1 MPKERDQIEE
11 IDDSVLR
18 HYVLA
23 ELPDAEAEHRVRVT
37 PAPNWRASGYRDL
50 IRVQEGLDVLIGD
63 IKHEEERTIS
73 SDTGTAV
80 LKFHFRVSGTSLIG
94 MEGQEP
100 VPVAPQTVGL
110 LLQSPETQKWE
121 TYKGGEHEQSVTL
134 LCAREYLLTKLEGQ
148 SQVLPADVRA
158 FLSGEVASGFVASH
172 PLSADMARAAL
183 SLIQSPYCGA
193 LSRIQA
199 ESRALELLLLSVQ
212 ALVDSEAKRDRPERN
227 LSRREIERLN
237 GVREVLAGRFLD
249 PPSIRELARHAGTNE
264 AKLMNSFKQLYGQT
278 VFDYAQ
284 RLRMEK
290 AKTLLEETDLSI
302 TEIAFQVGYE
312 YSSNFTTAFK
322 RFFGVTPRTT
332 RDAMR

>member
-1 MPKERDQIEE
+1 MPKERDQIE
-11 IDDSVLR
+11 DMTDSLLR

-23 ELPDAEAEHRVRVT
+23 ELPSPESEHRVRVT

-63 IKHEEERTIS
+63 IKHEEDRTIS
-73 SDTGTAV
+73 SDTEAAV
-80 LKFHFRVSGTSLIG
+80 LKFHFRVSGASLVG
-94 MEGQEP
+94 MQGQETI
-100 VPVAPQTVGL
+100 PVAPQTVGL
-110 LLQSPETQKWE
+110 LLQAPDTKKWE
-121 TYKGGEHEQSVTL
+121 IYKGGEHEQSVTL
-134 LCAREYLLTKLEGQ
+134 LCARDYLLAKLEGHA
-148 SQVLPADVRA
+148 VGLPGGVRA
-158 FLSGEVASGFVASH
+158 FLSGEPASGFVASH
-172 PLSADMARAAL
+172 LLSADMARAAL
-183 SLIQSPYCGA
+183 SLIQSPYSGA
-193 LSRIQA
+193 LCRIQA
-199 ESRALELLLLSVQ
+199 ESRALELLLLSIQ
-212 ALVDSEAKRDRPERN
+212 ALVDTEAKRDTPERN

-237 GVREVLAGRFLD
+237 GVREILAGRFLD

-264 AKLMNSFKQLYGQT
+264 AKLMNGFKQLFGQT

-290 AKTLLEETDLSI
+290 AKSLLEETDLSI

-332 RDAMR
+332 REAMR